1 MAGARSALDSI
12 TVDQSAAG
20 APVEA
25 SPVAAGAPV
34 VMKGYGQ
41 GNLGLGVVGGALG
54 AAAGLVAWLALAT
67 VTGWQI
73 NLFAIVLG
81 GLVGFG
87 VTQGNGGRGG
97 LGAGVIAGAFALIG
111 VIGSQAA
118 ITHFAME
125 SALTD
130 SGNITEE
137 DALDDLRWA
146 VYDEFLVTG
155 ATMTE
160 TEDEDFPHEVMVEA
174 NRRWDALTQ
183 VEREEYQQSMR
194 QDLDSVMAE
203 APLLTFGLAYL
214 WTNGLFGLVCAGL
227 SASTAFGIASR
238 DAMEVAKE
246 RGLVPHVA
254 EAVVAAPAAG
264 TTGFRGIPPAVS
276 SASGGSAP
284 APMKMG
290 TRAAEEPKQDP
301 MTERIIAEPA
311 DVAQATEAIA
321 PIAPAAGA
329 PIESAPMPLGMLA
342 RAKAPEAGPKREA
355 A

>member
-1 MAGARSALDSI
+1 MAGVRSALDAI
-12 TVDQSAAG
+12 TADQAA
-20 APVEA
+20 ATV
-25 SPVAAGAPV
+25 PVAASSVGVAAPV

-41 GNLGLGVVGGALG
+41 GNIALAVIGGALG

-97 LGAGVIAGAFALIG
+97 LGAGVIAGVFALMG
-111 VIGSQAA
+111 VIGSQAS

-125 SALTD
+125 NALTD

-160 TEDEDFPHEVMVEA
+160 VEGEDFPVEVMGEA
-174 NRRWDALTQ
+174 QRRWDGLSMSDRQ
-183 VEREEYQQSMR
+183 EYLQSMR

-203 APLLTFGLAYL
+203 APLITFGLAYL

-227 SASTAFGIASR
+227 SATTAFGIASR

-246 RGLVPHVA
+246 RGMIPHVP

-264 TTGFRGIPPAVS
+264 TTGFRGIPPAVA

-290 TRAAEEPKQDP
+290 TRVAEEPKQDP

-311 DVAQATEAIA
+311 DAAEAT
-321 PIAPAAGA
+321 APAAQPAKASA

-342 RAKAPEAGPKREA
+342 RAKAPEAGAKREA